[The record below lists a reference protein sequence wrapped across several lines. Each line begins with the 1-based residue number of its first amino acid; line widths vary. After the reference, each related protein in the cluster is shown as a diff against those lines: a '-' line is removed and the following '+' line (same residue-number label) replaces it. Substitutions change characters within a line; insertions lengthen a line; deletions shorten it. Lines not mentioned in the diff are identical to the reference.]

1 MAKGAQT
8 KQRILEQVV
17 PLLNRRG
24 FLSAP
29 LSEIM
34 QATGMQKGGIYNHF
48 KSKEDLILE
57 AFDYAMDLVM
67 EQHARA
73 LKGKDSAIDRLI
85 AMLSVF
91 RSGDLDTPLPGGCP
105 LMNCAIES
113 DHAHPVLRERV
124 LEFTDRWRNVL
135 VRIIAKGI
143 ARGELRPG
151 IHPDTVAMLIIST
164 IEGAVMLNNLYR
176 DPVHLQRAVD
186 HLVAYVEKDLKA

>member
-1 MAKGAQT
+1 MAKGEQT

-34 QATGMQKGGIYNHF
+34 QVTGMQKGGIYNHF
-48 KSKEDLILE
+48 KSKEDLMLQ
-57 AFDYAMDLVM
+57 AFDYAMEQVT
-67 EQHARA
+67 EQHTLA
-73 LKGKDSAIDRLI
+73 LKGKESAVDRLI

-91 RSGDLDTPLPGGCP
+91 RSDDLDTPLPGGCP

-113 DHAHPVLRERV
+113 DHAHPVLRKRV

-143 ARGELRPG
+143 SRGELRSE

-164 IEGAVMLNNLYR
+164 LEGAVMLNQLYQ
-176 DPVHLQRAVD
+176 DPAHLQHAVD
-186 HLVAYVEKDLKA
+186 HLIAYVKKDLKA